1 MDDLVQT
8 PYGYVRIRTLQ
19 TLQSTF
25 GTTELLKAVDD
36 LDRFYAQWKRELRDD
51 VLRVHA
57 IAHSVIN
64 DAPLSCAPGEEG
76 LGEIAASVRRTTR
89 VPQYLHIGRL
99 VVEAT
104 CDSQARLG
112 APVARVSRSRRS
124 KVENVKKA

>member
-25 GTTELLKAVDD
+25 DTTELLKAVDD

-57 IAHSVIN
+57 MAHSVIN

-76 LGEIAASVRRTTR
+76 LGEIAASVADELQECRNTFTS
-89 VPQYLHIGRL
+89 
-99 VVEAT
+99 VVSLLKQLAT
-104 CDSQARLG
+104 LKPD
-112 APVARVSRSRRS
+112 
-124 KVENVKKA
+124 